1 MPKKGRSQSRLN
13 NNGGYETMRRRDFL
27 VMSSA
32 ALAGGALSRRASAQS
47 ANWPSRPVKL
57 IIPYAPGGASDIVGR
72 PWADALSQSF
82 GQSFVVENR
91 GGAAGAI
98 GVEAASKATP
108 DGYTFL
114 MTPSAAI
121 SVLPLLRKTPYDA
134 RKDFMPVARVGD
146 SVTGFV
152 IHPSLGLKT
161 MKETVDYAK
170 KNPGKLIYGSSGL
183 GTIQHMRLEMLKYR
197 AGIDILHVP
206 YRGAGDALNDIL
218 ASQIHMMNEIN
229 VLPHVKAG
237 KLNLLCMNSPDRVP
251 DFPDTP
257 TLTEA
262 GYPNS
267 DLPSWYAIWAPVGV
281 PTEIAD
287 KLHARVVEIMKTE
300 AMQQKLR
307 QISAAPRIQTREQ
320 MAQFLV
326 DDMKNN
332 EELIKAANIKLE

>member
-1 MPKKGRSQSRLN
+1 MK
-13 NNGGYETMRRRDFL
+13 RRQFL
-27 VMSSA
+27 KLSGA
-32 ALAGGALSRRASAQS
+32 ALAAGVVSRRASAQT
-47 ANWPSRPVKL
+47 AATWPNRPVKL
-57 IIPYAPGGASDIVGR
+57 IIPYAPGGASDIIGR

-82 GQSFVVENR
+82 GQQFVVENR
-91 GGAAGAI
+91 GGAAGSI
-98 GVEAASKATP
+98 GVEAASKAAP

-134 RKDFMPVARVGD
+134 RKDFLPVARVGD
-146 SVTGFV
+146 SVSGFV

-183 GTIQHMRLEMLKYR
+183 CTIQHMRIEMLKYR
-197 AGIDILHVP
+197 AGIDVLHVP

-218 ASQIHMMNEIN
+218 AGQINMMNEIN
-229 VLPHVKAG
+229 VLPHAKAG
-237 KLNLLCMNSPDRVP
+237 KLNLLCMNSPERTP
-251 DFPDTP
+251 EFPDTP

-267 DLPSWYAIWAPVGV
+267 DLPSWYAVWAATGTPIDIVEKFH
-281 PTEIAD
+281 T
-287 KLHARVVEIMKTE
+287 RVVEIIKTD

-307 QISAAPRIQTREQ
+307 QISGAPRIQTREQ
-320 MAQFLV
+320 MAQFLI

-332 EELIKAANIKLE
+332 ADLIKAANVKLE